1 MNAFGRDR
9 LIKRGVFDVAVS
21 ASLSSDSLHAF
32 ASFLRALA
40 ASQML
45 KQRESALPLQSNVSA
60 AFCSSKFLEWTAAAR

>member
-32 ASFLRALA
+32 ASFLGALA
-40 ASQML
+40 ALQML
-45 KQRESALPLQSNVSA
+45 K
-60 AFCSSKFLEWTAAAR
+60 TA

>member
-32 ASFLRALA
+32 DSFLGALA

-45 KQRESALPLQSNVSA
+45 K
-60 AFCSSKFLEWTAAAR
+60 TA